1 MANLEVNEL
10 CFQHRGPYS
19 FRVAGGEC
27 VGLEGASGA
36 GKSLL
41 LRALADLDPRS
52 GTLTLGGIN
61 ADSIAAP
68 LWRKMVGLLPA
79 ESGWWLDLV
88 GDHFQDFDSIGEEML
103 SALGFDRT
111 VRDWQVNRLS
121 TGERQR
127 MAILRL
133 LHNKPACL
141 LLDEPTASLD
151 QYTVAKV
158 ESLLCNYGHDNQAPM
173 IWVSHDPGQLARV
186 CHRRMTMEMGGQL
199 SVAGEA
205 GNER

>member
-1 MANLEVNEL
+1 M
-10 CFQHRGPYS
+10 
-19 FRVAGGEC
+19 
-27 VGLEGASGA
+27 GLEGASGA

-41 LRALADLDPRS
+41 LRAVADLDPRT
-52 GTLTLGGIN
+52 GTLSLGGIN

-88 GDHFQDFDSIGEEML
+88 GDHFQDFDSIGDEML
-103 SALGFDRT
+103 ALLGFDRT
-111 VRDWQVNRLS
+111 VKEWQVNRLS

-133 LHNKPACL
+133 LHNKPVCL

-151 QYTVAKV
+151 QQTVTKV
-158 ESLLCNYGHDNQAPM
+158 ETLLRNYGRDNQAPM
-173 IWVSHDPGQLARV
+173 IWVSHDPGQLDRV
-186 CHRRMTMEMGGQL
+186 CHRRMTMEKGGQL
-199 SVAGEA
+199 IVTGEA
-205 GNER
+205 GDER

>member
-1 MANLEVNEL
+1 M
-10 CFQHRGPYS
+10 
-19 FRVAGGEC
+19 
-27 VGLEGASGA
+27 GLQGASGA

-41 LRALADLDPRS
+41 LRAIADLDPRT
-52 GTLTLGGIN
+52 GTLLLGGID
-61 ADSIAAP
+61 ADSIPAHH
-68 LWRKMVGLLPA
+68 WRKMIGLLPA

-88 GDHFQDFDSIGEEML
+88 GEHFQDFAHIDL
-103 SALGFDRT
+103 QLLADLGFDPS
-111 VRDWQVNRLS
+111 VKDWEVSRLS

-151 QYTVAKV
+151 QQSVARV
-158 ESLLCNYGHDNQAPM
+158 EQLLCTYGRDNQAPV
-173 IWVSHDPGQLARV
+173 IWISHDPAQLDRV
-186 CHRRMTMEMGGQL
+186 CDRRMTMEKGGNL
-199 SVAGEA
+199 RVLEEV